1 MAEAE
6 GKGRAAGAVKD
17 SRRLAKPESGGHA
30 TGNRREKRAR
40 RGTNSAASA
49 NAQKCEPGGWGG
61 GWFPAV
67 KEAGVVFASVCN
79 RDALLMFFPPDRT
92 RPAAVDPFH
101 SLILC
106 YTESNGTA
114 VQGTRRKGALMRLEA
129 SIALDALSIVYML
142 ILIASLKQTQKRDHL
157 NHLYFQIM
165 LAIALF
171 LSLDIVYL
179 LLYGSVGPLSHA
191 LLKIAKSAYFI
202 VNSIIVWLWAA
213 YLDCILFGVG
223 YRRLRH
229 RLIYH
234 AVLGVNM
241 AIVAVNALTGVMFDI
256 SPGGLFVVGPAA
268 MWTFTLLN
276 YFTLLTATAVLV
288 KNRNRVRRSQLVP
301 LLVFPLPPLL
311 AEILQIF
318 YREYSLLCTYAV
330 SALIVY
336 QVSQRH
342 AIYTDELTGLS
353 NRRMLN
359 ERLEAWLAAA
369 KGMTVCGLM
378 IDLDNLKIINDA
390 YGHASG
396 DNALQALSGMLREIT
411 RRNLVAARYGGDEFI
426 LAWLSADGRDLPEA
440 ERELA
445 AAQERVNRAKPPNE
459 RIGFSTGRFR
469 CRDDEGL
476 TAEGFI
482 RELDRRMY
490 RCKKGK
496 KQRDGALERGG
507 ETRERPLA
515 QPDRLHKQP

>member
-1 MAEAE
+1 
-6 GKGRAAGAVKD
+6 
-17 SRRLAKPESGGHA
+17 
-30 TGNRREKRAR
+30 
-40 RGTNSAASA
+40 
-49 NAQKCEPGGWGG
+49 
-61 GWFPAV
+61 
-67 KEAGVVFASVCN
+67 
-79 RDALLMFFPPDRT
+79 
-92 RPAAVDPFH
+92 
-101 SLILC
+101 
-106 YTESNGTA
+106 
-114 VQGTRRKGALMRLEA
+114 MRLEA

-142 ILIASLKQTQKRDHL
+142 ILIAGQTQTQKRDRL

-179 LLYGSVGPLSHA
+179 LLHGSVGPFSHA

-213 YLDCILFGVG
+213 YVDCILFGG
-223 YRRLRH
+223 RFRQQRH
-229 RLIYH
+229 RLFYH
-234 AVLGVNM
+234 AVLGVNV

-256 SPGGLFVVGPAA
+256 SPEGLFVVGPAA

-276 YFTLLTATAVLV
+276 YFTLLAATAVLL
-288 KNRNRVRRSQLVP
+288 KNRNRVQRSQLVP

-330 SALIVY
+330 SALIVF

-342 AIYTDELTGLS
+342 AIYTDELTGLF

-359 ERLEAWLAAA
+359 ERLEGWLAAA

-378 IDLDNLKIINDA
+378 IDLDNLKAINDA

-396 DNALQALSGMLREIT
+396 DNALQALAGMLREIK
-411 RRNLVAARYGGDEFI
+411 RKNLVAARYGGDEFI
-426 LAWLSADGRDLPEA
+426 LAWPSADGRDLPGA
-440 ERELA
+440 ESELA
-445 AAQERVNRAKPPNE
+445 AAQERINRAKPPNE

-496 KQRDGALERGG
+496 KQRNLVAEHGG

-515 QPDRLHKQP
+515 